1 MSSTAKAKDDRLQ
14 VRLNADA
21 KAVLQ
26 RAANYRHRA
35 VSQFVLTTALLSA
48 MISCLNVP
56 AKTSQSRSPICQGRA
71 QEKGQPRLWKAFDSS
86 ILWWLGRNLIDVRQ
100 ASVYVLFH
108 LSAIYGVPSGV
119 PVQKNN
125 KNGLWLDSCVR
136 SRIDWCLMQAP
147 SLTVMRLLVLKN
159 QPGDVCGM
167 LPDW

>member
-1 MSSTAKAKDDRLQ
+1 
-14 VRLNADA
+14 
-21 KAVLQ
+21 
-26 RAANYRHRA
+26 
-35 VSQFVLTTALLSA
+35 
-48 MISCLNVP
+48 VP

>member
-71 QEKGQPRLWKAFDSS
+71 QEKGQPRLWKAFDAS
-86 ILWWLGRNLIDVRQ
+86 ILWWLGRNQIDTKK
-100 ASVYVLFH
+100 ASVWALF
-108 LSAIYGVPSGV
+108 LEWPESRGTSWGTRAKKQRKRAV
-119 PVQKNN
+119 
-125 KNGLWLDSCVR
+125 VR
-136 SRIDWCLMQAP
+136 SHCPQA
-147 SLTVMRLLVLKN
+147 
-159 QPGDVCGM
+159 
-167 LPDW
+167 